1 MTYIC
6 IYKQISKYHISTCY
20 IYKYWPYISVSNYF
34 IWTLHYHFCYDI
46 FLLLLLLL
54 PTATATASPTTTTTA
69 TTAATTTTT
78 AAAAAAAATS
88 SPSSAAATTSLH
100 CIFFYIQVPLEAALG
115 GTRRAVVRSCG
126 LHDENTKTFT
136 YSRNKA
142 LIFGCHGELIWRRG
156 NQLRRC
162 EPKAK
167 RAKKDWHTDQ

>member
-6 IYKQISKYHISTCY
+6 VCIYMNKYLNTINLHATYTSIGRTFLYQSTL
-20 IYKYWPYISVSNYF
+20 F
-34 IWTLHYHFCYDI
+34 EHYTTTFAITYSYSYSYYYQLLLLLLLLRLLLQLLLLLQQL
-46 FLLLLLLL
+46 LLLLLLL
-54 PTATATASPTTTTTA
+54 PLLLLLLLQ
-69 TTAATTTTT
+69 
-78 AAAAAAAATS
+78 
-88 SPSSAAATTSLH
+88 TSLH

-115 GTRRAVVRSCG
+115 GTRRAVVRSWG